1 MYSITQ
7 KRDSDTI
14 LTEDIHKQICELMQ
28 IQIIENLS
36 FLGNQQYHL
45 PNRLIECLSNL
56 VYLNLS
62 NSQLHDLPNSLNV
75 LKKLKYLRIDS
86 NLFVYIP
93 NIVCELI
100 GMRTLTACNN
110 RIKDV
115 PNNLNNL
122 LNLEEL
128 DLNSNKLRNL
138 PNSCSNLNQLKKLSL
153 AHNKFEIIPSCVA
166 NGMRNLEEFKNLETV
181 SLNETSF
188 QKFDLPEEPLKVN
201 IKMLSMKQCKLFETI
216 LRKITVG
223 MTNLERLIIGNTG
236 AYYGNSFWRMPIES
250 LKEPSSLKEIDISG
264 TGISLIPKMISNFYK
279 LSIMNVSS
287 NNITWLPEEICLLTN
302 LTSLMIDKNNLMMLP
317 KDIGKLVSLNEL
329 KAGYNNLYEL
339 PVTFEALNNL
349 QYIDLYDNEFEI
361 VPEVLTKLPDLIG
374 LDLEENYF
382 STEDLLLDRSDG
394 YEKMRNIL
402 RGHWGESNKTLRGA
416 KLRLPE
422 ASESLSDSKESFSP
436 YSFSSDVTIDNS
448 LEEEALYSLP
458 DGSVNEFANEHW
470 DTSEDSADEFDPN
483 EPREPKRR
491 AYSPFTFYKPFQ
503 RVYCPAEF
511 HETRVIHRIIQM
523 LQEGTLVWSSSYAE
537 GQFEDP

>member
-1 MYSITQ
+1 
-7 KRDSDTI
+7 
-14 LTEDIHKQICELMQ
+14 
-28 IQIIENLS
+28 
-36 FLGNQQYHL
+36 
-45 PNRLIECLSNL
+45 NRLIECLSNL

-166 NGMRNLEEFKNLETV
+166 NGMRNLEEFDFSRNSWSELNVSPQTTKLSSFYAENNGPCPAFPRWVLNSRFKNLETV